1 MKKELLYLTN
11 DEIDTLLDELKKY
24 PDTYDCAMICFTCGL
39 RWGEAKAL
47 TKENIRSGKVFI
59 FNTKSGKNRFVP
71 IRDD

>member
-1 MKKELLYLTN
+1 
-11 DEIDTLLDELKKY
+11 
-24 PDTYDCAMICFTCGL
+24 MICLTCGL